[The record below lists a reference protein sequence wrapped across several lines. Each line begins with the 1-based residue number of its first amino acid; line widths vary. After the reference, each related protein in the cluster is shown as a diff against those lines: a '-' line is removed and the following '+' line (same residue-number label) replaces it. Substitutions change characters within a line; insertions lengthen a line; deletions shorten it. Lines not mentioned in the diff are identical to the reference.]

1 MRIDIFRALL
11 AQGEISLCIA
21 VSGQMLF
28 HSPAANMDFAAILL
42 SVAVS
47 EFFGPR
53 ILKGLLIDNG
63 DLNSTL
69 NTTQSEIQ

>member
-28 HSPAANMDFAAILL
+28 QSDASSMVFAAILL
-42 SVAVS
+42 SVSSAN
-47 EFFGPR
+47 FGPR
-53 ILKGLLIDNG
+53 IPRT
-63 DLNSTL
+63 S
-69 NTTQSEIQ
+69 